1 MIIENIKLENF
12 RNYERLELEFNKKTN
27 IFIGNNAQGKTN
39 LIEAIYLSSMSK
51 SFRTNTSSDL
61 VKFDKDF
68 AKVIVNVKDD
78 DIDRKVEIII
88 DRNSKKII
96 KKNGKL
102 IRKTSE
108 LFNNIMIV
116 IFSPD
121 DLLIVKSDPIK
132 RRTFIDRELCQL
144 KPKYYLALTNY
155 NKILKQKN
163 ALLKERNI
171 NSNLIEVLDLQLAK
185 EGTIISKYRKA
196 FCLELCK
203 ISNITQKNITNN
215 KEELVINYLNSYK
228 NDEIS
233 EENLYNI
240 LKESRNKDIERGYTT
255 VGPHRDDISFYVNG
269 IDVKKYGSQGQQ
281 RTCAL
286 VLKLAEIE
294 LIKKE
299 TDKYP
304 ILLLDDV
311 LSELDNERQELI
323 ISNLNMVQLFI
334 TTTEIPKQY
343 KDKKEIKVTKIKK
356 GKTYEV

>member
-1 MIIENIKLENF
+1 MIVKSINLENF
-12 RNYERLELEFNKKTN
+12 RNYEKIEVDFNEKVN
-27 IFIGNNAQGKTN
+27 IIIGNNAQGKTN

-61 VKFDKDF
+61 VKFNKDF
-68 AKVIVNVKDD
+68 TRVTVKVRDD
-78 DIDRKVEIII
+78 DIDRKVEIRI
-88 DRNSKKII
+88 DKNNKKII

-108 LFNNIMIV
+108 LFNNIIIV

-121 DLLIVKSDPIK
+121 DLSIVKNDPIK

-155 NKILKQKN
+155 NKIIKQRN

-171 NSNLIEVLDLQLAK
+171 NDNLIDVIDSQLAK
-185 EGTIISKYRKA
+185 YGTIISNYRQI
-196 FCLELCK
+196 FCFELCK
-203 ISNITQKNITNN
+203 LSNITQKGLTDN
-215 KEELVINYLNSYK
+215 KEELVIKYLSCFK
-228 NDEIS
+228 NNEIS
-233 EENLYNI
+233 EENLFTL
-240 LKESRNKDIERGYTT
+240 LKENIKKDIEKGYTT
-255 VGPHRDDISFYVNG
+255 VGPHRDDISFFING
-269 IDVKKYGSQGQQ
+269 IDVKKFGSQGQQ

-286 VLKLAEIE
+286 ALKLAEID

-311 LSELDNERQELI
+311 LSELDQERQNLLI
-323 ISNLNMVQLFI
+323 NHLKMVQLFI
-334 TTTEIPKQY
+334 TTTEIPDQY
-343 KDKKEIKVTKIKK
+343 KEKDNIKIFRIKK
-356 GKTYEV
+356 GDIL